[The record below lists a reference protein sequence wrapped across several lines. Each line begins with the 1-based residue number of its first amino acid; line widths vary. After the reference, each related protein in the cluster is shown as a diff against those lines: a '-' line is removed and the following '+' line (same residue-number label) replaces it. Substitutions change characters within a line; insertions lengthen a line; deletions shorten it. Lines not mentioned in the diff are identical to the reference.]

1 MAISTLIATGAASG
15 ILPREIH
22 AGVNAVCSVYSLT
35 ATLTVGDIIQ
45 ICKLPDGARVLEVIV
60 ANDGDVFDGKMN
72 IGTRADHDKF
82 MASLTFQATTVRA
95 NRGLGT
101 TLDVSDAATTRHTM
115 IEAKISDST
124 SASGSNAGSLHFCV
138 LYSMDQASD

>member
-22 AGVNAVCSVYSLT
+22 AGVNAVYSVYSLT

-45 ICKLPDGARVLEVIV
+45 ICKIPDGGRVLEVIMS
-60 ANDGDVFDGKMN
+60 NNGDVFDGKMN

-82 MASLTFQATTVRA
+82 VASLTFQATTIRA
-95 NRGLGT
+95 NRGCGSV
-101 TLDVSDAATTRHTM
+101 LDVSDAATTRHTM
-115 IEAKISDST
+115 LEAKISDST
-124 SASGSNAGSLHFCV
+124 SASGSNAGSLCWTV
-138 LYSMDQASD
+138 LYSMDQPTD